1 VSHFTRH
8 WLLGCTA
15 MAALALGGMAHAQVA
30 AVGAARPSPSAA
42 PAPQGAEVQEIVV
55 TATRRSEAVQTV
67 PGQVTALNN
76 ETLTRLHATTF
87 NDFATMV
94 PGLSFQSNSPTNNL
108 IAIRGVASS
117 TAELGSG
124 VAIYLDDVPLG
135 ASTQFG
141 LGSQA
146 FNFNLFDMNRVEVL
160 NGPQGTLYGA
170 NALGGALKYVTAPPD
185 PSAFYGRIE
194 TEGSTTEHGS
204 LNDGLR
210 FMVNMPLLNN
220 TAALRIDAL
229 QQFDSGYTQDKGLG
243 KNDVGSA
250 RTYAGRVSFLDHVT
264 NDLDVRLSLFGDEI
278 KGDGQ
283 DVEFENLAT
292 HKPTIGR
299 YQQSF
304 LFPERENNSVW
315 VASGEINYDLHWA
328 KLTSITSYQQN
339 HGTYDQD
346 VSGFYDVLIPLFTA
360 TPATGTDPYDLFA
373 DTNTKKFTEELR
385 LASPDNKHFEWT
397 TGLFYTHEDTDE
409 TVNLLDRASPS
420 GLLPAPFSSLPF
432 SGFLPSVY
440 QEVAVF
446 ADATYFITDRFD
458 VTVGARYS
466 HQFQT
471 YSSNIGYIGFGPP
484 FGQINSFSSH
494 STQGVGTFLFNPRYR
509 ITDDVMVYGR
519 VSSGFRPG
527 GPNFV
532 LPTSF
537 NSPVPAAFDPDK
549 LWNYEIGEK
558 STFLDHK
565 ATLNVD
571 VYDIEWHGIQTTD
584 NVNGINQ
591 LVNAG
596 NARIQGAEASF
607 SYRVLP
613 PLTFSG
619 SAAYTDAR
627 LTTAA
632 PVLGVNYVG
641 SRLPLS
647 PKYNFAF
654 NADYNFHLGERY
666 RGFVEVSDV
675 WVGDRTS
682 GYFGSLSNVFYKMPA
697 YNTVN
702 LNAGIVLPNRIEI
715 DAYLKNVFDTEGQLA
730 ADTLNNVFNPNAGV
744 PVTISQPR
752 TFGLVLK
759 VPFGA

>member
-1 VSHFTRH
+1 VSNFKKQ
-8 WLLGCTA
+8 WLLGGAA
-15 MAALALGGMAHAQVA
+15 MAALALGGVAHAADA
-30 AVGAARPSPSAA
+30 AGAAT
-42 PAPQGAEVQEIVV
+42 GAEAQGTQVQEIVV

-67 PGQVTALNN
+67 PGQVTALGSDA
-76 ETLTRLHATTF
+76 LTKMQAKTF

-117 TAELGSG
+117 TAELGSA

-146 FNFNLFDMNRVEVL
+146 FNFNLFDMDRVEVL

-170 NALGGALKYVTAPPD
+170 NALGGALKYVTAAPD

-229 QQFDSGYTQDKGLG
+229 QQFDSGYTQDPGLG
-243 KNDVGSA
+243 LKDVGSA
-250 RTYAGRVSFLDHVT
+250 RTYAGRAAFLDHVT
-264 NDLDVRLSLFGDEI
+264 PDLDVKLSLFGQEI
-278 KGDGQ
+278 KGEGE
-283 DVEFENLAT
+283 DVEFENPST
-292 HKPTIGR
+292 HQPSIGR
-299 YQQSF
+299 YQQSY
-304 LFPERENNSVW
+304 LFPQHEDNSVW
-315 VASGEINYDLHWA
+315 MASGEVNYDLHWA

-339 HGTYDQD
+339 HGTYDED

-360 TPATGTDPYDLFA
+360 TPSTGTDPYDLFA
-373 DTNTKKFTEELR
+373 DTNTKKFTEEVR

-397 TGLFYTHEDTDE
+397 TGIFYTHEDTDE

-466 HQFQT
+466 HQTQT

-484 FGQINSFSSH
+484 FGQINSFSSQ
-494 STQGVGTFLFNPRYR
+494 SAQGVSTFLFNPRYR

-537 NSPVPAAFDPDK
+537 NSPVPAAFAPDR

-596 NARIQGAEASF
+596 NARIQGAEAAF
-607 SYRVLP
+607 SYRPLP
-613 PLTFSG
+613 PLTLSG

-627 LTTAA
+627 LTTTA
-632 PVLGVNYVG
+632 PVLGVDYSG
-641 SRLPLS
+641 ARLPVS

-654 NADYNFHLGERY
+654 TADYNFNLGPRD
-666 RGFVEVSDV
+666 RGFVEITDA

-682 GYFGSLSNVFYKMPA
+682 GYFGSLSNVLYKLPA

-702 LNAGIVLPNRIEI
+702 INVGVILPNHVEV

-730 ADTLNNVFNPNAGV
+730 ADTLNNVFNPEAGV
-744 PVTISQPR
+744 PVTISLPR

-759 VPFGA
+759 VPFGGG